1 MTDREKDMSIAKLAA
16 AQTNWLAA
24 ADRVAAIAGG
34 AARANDEEDAFVT
47 AGYDALKREGLFKAH
62 VPAELGGGGASYEEM
77 CAIIRRIAASCGA
90 TALAFAMHTHI
101 VALNAWRWRHDNAP
115 TEGLL
120 KRVAAEDLVLVSS
133 GGSDWLQSAGKAT
146 KVEGGFKIDARKAFA
161 SGCPMGDL
169 LVTSAVYEDPEAGPT
184 VLHFAVSLKAEG
196 VSIAETWRTLGMR
209 GTGSHDVVLAGAFVP
224 DAAVSA
230 RRPQGKWHPLFHAIS
245 MLAFPII
252 YAAYVGVAEG
262 ARARALEIAR
272 KRLIVDPA
280 MVGAMENAFAET
292 VIAHERMIA
301 LAGGER
307 PGPETTNQAM
317 IGRTLVGRAAI
328 RTVECALEVAG
339 GAAFYRDTGLE
350 RAFRDVQAARF
361 HPLQEGAQKTYAGRV
376 ALGLDI
382 DG

>member
-1 MTDREKDMSIAKLAA
+1 MTVAQLAHVP
-16 AQTNWLAA
+16 TDWLAA
-24 ADRVAAIAGG
+24 ADRVAAIAGA
-34 AARANDEEDAFVT
+34 AARASDEQDAFVA

-77 CAIIRRIAASCGA
+77 CAVIRRIAASCGS

-133 GGSDWLQSAGKAT
+133 GGSDWLKSAGTAT
-146 KVEGGFKIDARKAFA
+146 KVDGGFRIDARKAFA

-184 VLHFAVSLKAEG
+184 VLHFGVSLKAEG
-196 VSIAETWRTLGMR
+196 VSIAETWRTMGMR
-209 GTGSHDVVLAGAFVP
+209 GTGSHDVIIDGAFVA
-224 DAAVSA
+224 DAAVSG
-230 RRPQGKWHPLFHAIS
+230 RRPQGKWHHLFHCIS

-252 YAAYVGVAEG
+252 YSAYAGVAEG

-280 MVGAMENAFAET
+280 LVGAMENAFAET
-292 VIAHERMIA
+292 DMAHARMVA
-301 LAGGER
+301 LAVTAK
-307 PGPETTNQAM
+307 PGPDTTSAAM

-328 RTVECALEVAG
+328 RTVERALEVVG
-339 GAAFYRDTGLE
+339 GSAFYRDAGLE

-361 HPLQEGAQKTYAGRV
+361 HPMQEGAQLTYAGRV

>member
-1 MTDREKDMSIAKLAA
+1 MSIARLAA
-16 AQTNWLAA
+16 AQADWLAA
-24 ADRVAAIAGG
+24 ADRVAAVAG
-34 AARANDEEDAFVT
+34 ASARANDEEDVFVT

-77 CAIIRRIAASCGA
+77 CAVIRRIAASCA
-90 TALAFAMHTHI
+90 STALAFAMHTHI
-101 VALNAWRWRHDNAP
+101 VALNAWRWRHENAP

-133 GGSDWLQSAGKAT
+133 GGSDWLNSAGTAT
-146 KVEGGFKIDARKAFA
+146 KVDGGFAIDARKAFA

-169 LVTSAVYEDPEAGPT
+169 LVTSAVYQDPEAGPT
-184 VLHFAVSLKAEG
+184 VLHFAVSLRAEG

-209 GTGSHDVVLAGAFVP
+209 GTGSHDVVLAGVFVP

-230 RRPQGKWHPLFHAIS
+230 RRPQGKWHHLFHAIS

-252 YAAYVGVAEG
+252 YSAYVGVAEG
-262 ARARALEIAR
+262 ARARAVEIAR

-280 MVGAMENAFAET
+280 MVGAMENAFAEADL
-292 VIAHERMIA
+292 AHAGMVA
-301 LAGGER
+301 LAGR
-307 PGPETTNQAM
+307 AKPGPETTNQAM
-317 IGRTLVGRAAI
+317 IGRTLVGGAAI
-328 RTVECALEVAG
+328 RTVERALEVAG
-339 GAAFYRDTGLE
+339 GAAFYRDAGLE
-350 RAFRDVQAARF
+350 QAFRDVQAARF
-361 HPLQEGAQKTYAGRV
+361 HPLQEGAQKTYAGRL